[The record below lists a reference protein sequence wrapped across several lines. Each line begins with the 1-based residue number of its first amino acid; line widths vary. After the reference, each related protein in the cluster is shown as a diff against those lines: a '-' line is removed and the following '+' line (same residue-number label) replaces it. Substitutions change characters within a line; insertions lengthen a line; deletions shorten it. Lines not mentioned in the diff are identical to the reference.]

1 MSVGGDVVVNGPY
14 GWVPL
19 RWENTIWRR
28 KSSWFCEKWL
38 RRRDRFAMYIVPPS
52 PSAIICFEAHLVLNW
67 FFALEPCCQCTKK
80 ALSGS
85 QPFSNRHTHTHSHIH
100 THSHTRTHTHTC
112 AQFPPR
118 RGEGNVRGE
127 SPGEEGQCCGLE
139 GSQEDCHD
147 QEIRQGH
154 LLGTTWLSH
163 LWYLYLKGM
172 CHYVRAKFR
181 NVTKDGAKQKGPM
194 PIFSNSV

>member
-1 MSVGGDVVVNGPY
+1 
-14 GWVPL
+14 
-19 RWENTIWRR
+19 
-28 KSSWFCEKWL
+28 
-38 RRRDRFAMYIVPPS
+38 MYIVPPS

-85 QPFSNRHTHTHSHIH
+85 QPFSNRHTHTLTHALTLTLTLTHTLTHSH
-100 THSHTRTHTHTC
+100 THSHTRTHTHTLAHTHTC

-154 LLGTTWLSH
+154 LLGTT
-163 LWYLYLKGM
+163 
-172 CHYVRAKFR
+172 
-181 NVTKDGAKQKGPM
+181 
-194 PIFSNSV
+194 